1 MREMKDSG
9 IEWVGKVPATWK
21 IMPNKYIMTKKK
33 VIKEVYD
40 GENIISLSMN
50 GVIIRDLEA
59 GGKMPKTFD
68 GYQIVYPGNLLM
80 CLFDYDVT
88 PRCIGLIKDYGVT
101 SPAYSQFVMNNGNYS
116 GYYYYYYLMIDHTKA
131 LLHLAKNLRHSLT
144 EEQLGAI
151 LAPVPTIEEQQRI
164 VDFLD
169 FKCSKI
175 DASVEDIQKE
185 ISLLEEYK
193 KSVITEAVTKG
204 LNPDVE
210 MKDSGI
216 EGIKEIPV
224 ISKVVRLKYLVDKK
238 ITDGTHKTPEYA
250 TVDDGSPF
258 LSSKDV
264 RNGYID
270 WSNVKYITKTLHNI
284 LHKEVCCKRGDILLA
299 KNGTTGVA
307 ALVDTDDVFDIYVTL
322 AVIRSDKKKVLP
334 EYLLYSI
341 NSNVTKEQF
350 SERLV
355 GIGVP
360 NLHLN
365 VIENT
370 NIIVYEISEQQKIV
384 KYLNEKCS
392 CIDDAILIKKKQLEM
407 LADYKK
413 SLIYEY
419 VTGKKEV
426 PHE

>member
-9 IEWVGKVPATWK
+9 IEWIGEIPKHWK
-21 IMPNKYIMTKKK
+21 IKKPKYIGSIRSGDSVTNKKLNDDIGYEVLGGNGTIGFYDKYNVDGTHIIIGRVGALCGNSRITRGKKFISDNALIYTCFEGQAENYINYIFDAFNLNKLNTSNAQPLITGSK
-33 VIKEVYD
+33 VL
-40 GENIISLSMN
+40 NIFIPYPY
-50 GVIIRDLEA
+50 II
-59 GGKMPKTFD
+59 
-68 GYQIVYPGNLLM
+68 
-80 CLFDYDVT
+80 
-88 PRCIGLIKDYGVT
+88 
-101 SPAYSQFVMNNGNYS
+101 
-116 GYYYYYYLMIDHTKA
+116 
-131 LLHLAKNLRHSLT
+131 
-144 EEQLGAI
+144 EQKIIA
-151 LAPVPTIEEQQRI
+151 
-164 VDFLD
+164 DFLD
-169 FKCSKI
+169 SKCSEI
-175 DASVEDIQKE
+175 DATAEDIQKE
-185 ISLLEEYK
+185 ITLLEEYK

-204 LNPDVE
+204 LNPDAE

-365 VIENT
+365 VIANT

>member
-9 IEWVGKVPATWK
+9 IEWIGEIANTHKLVRLKYVAEILDEYRKPVTAQYRNQNADILYDYYGASGIIDKIDGYTIDDHVMLIGEDGANLKLRNLPLMYEVCGKAWINNHAHILKPMKNMDFYYLFYALEALD
-21 IMPNKYIMTKKK
+21 INNYITGSAQPKLNQENLKEILIPLPSYEVQKK
-33 VIKEVYD
+33 V
-40 GENIISLSMN
+40 SS
-50 GVIIRDLEA
+50 
-59 GGKMPKTFD
+59 
-68 GYQIVYPGNLLM
+68 
-80 CLFDYDVT
+80 
-88 PRCIGLIKDYGVT
+88 
-101 SPAYSQFVMNNGNYS
+101 
-116 GYYYYYYLMIDHTKA
+116 YLDT
-131 LLHLAKNLRHSLT
+131 
-144 EEQLGAI
+144 
-151 LAPVPTIEEQQRI
+151 
-164 VDFLD
+164 
-169 FKCSKI
+169 KCSEI
-175 DASVEDIQKE
+175 DATAEDIQKE

-204 LNPDVE
+204 LNPDAE

-365 VIENT
+365 VIANT

>member
-1 MREMKDSG
+1 
-9 IEWVGKVPATWK
+9 
-21 IMPNKYIMTKKK
+21 MPSINEQE
-33 VIKEVYD
+33 VIVE
-40 GENIISLSMN
+40 
-50 GVIIRDLEA
+50 
-59 GGKMPKTFD
+59 
-68 GYQIVYPGNLLM
+68 
-80 CLFDYDVT
+80 
-88 PRCIGLIKDYGVT
+88 
-101 SPAYSQFVMNNGNYS
+101 
-116 GYYYYYYLMIDHTKA
+116 YLDT
-131 LLHLAKNLRHSLT
+131 
-144 EEQLGAI
+144 
-151 LAPVPTIEEQQRI
+151 
-164 VDFLD
+164 
-169 FKCSKI
+169 KCSEI
-175 DASVEDIQKE
+175 DATTEDIQKE

-204 LNPDVE
+204 LNPDAE

>member
-1 MREMKDSG
+1 M
-9 IEWVGKVPATWK
+9 
-21 IMPNKYIMTKKK
+21 
-33 VIKEVYD
+33 
-40 GENIISLSMN
+40 
-50 GVIIRDLEA
+50 
-59 GGKMPKTFD
+59 
-68 GYQIVYPGNLLM
+68 
-80 CLFDYDVT
+80 
-88 PRCIGLIKDYGVT
+88 
-101 SPAYSQFVMNNGNYS
+101 
-116 GYYYYYYLMIDHTKA
+116 
-131 LLHLAKNLRHSLT
+131 
-144 EEQLGAI
+144 
-151 LAPVPTIEEQQRI
+151 
-164 VDFLD
+164 
-169 FKCSKI
+169 
-175 DASVEDIQKE
+175 
-185 ISLLEEYK
+185 
-193 KSVITEAVTKG
+193 
-204 LNPDVE
+204 
-210 MKDSGI
+210 
-216 EGIKEIPV
+216 
-224 ISKVVRLKYLVDKK
+224 
-238 ITDGTHKTPEYA
+238 
-250 TVDDGSPF
+250 
-258 LSSKDV
+258 
-264 RNGYID
+264 
-270 WSNVKYITKTLHNI
+270 HNI

>member
-9 IEWVGKVPATWK
+9 IEWIGEIPKHWK
-21 IMPNKYIMTKKK
+21 IKKPKYIGSIRSGDSVTNKKLNDDIGYEVLGGNGTIGFYDKYNVDGTHIIIGRVGALCGNSRITRGKKFISDNALIYTCFEGQSENYINYIFDAFNLNKLNTSNAQPLITGSK
-33 VIKEVYD
+33 VL
-40 GENIISLSMN
+40 NIFIPYPY
-50 GVIIRDLEA
+50 II
-59 GGKMPKTFD
+59 
-68 GYQIVYPGNLLM
+68 
-80 CLFDYDVT
+80 
-88 PRCIGLIKDYGVT
+88 
-101 SPAYSQFVMNNGNYS
+101 
-116 GYYYYYYLMIDHTKA
+116 
-131 LLHLAKNLRHSLT
+131 
-144 EEQLGAI
+144 EQKIIA
-151 LAPVPTIEEQQRI
+151 
-164 VDFLD
+164 DFLD
-169 FKCSKI
+169 SKCSEI
-175 DASVEDIQKE
+175 DATAEDIQKE

-204 LNPDVE
+204 LNPDAE

>member
-9 IEWVGKVPATWK
+9 IEWIGEIPKHWK
-21 IMPNKYIMTKKK
+21 IKKPKYIGSIRSGDSVTNKKLNDDIGYEVLGGNGTIGFYDKYNVDGTHIIIGRVGALCGNSRITRGKKFISDNALIYTCFEGQSENYINYIFDAFNLNKLNTSNAHPLITGSK
-33 VIKEVYD
+33 VL
-40 GENIISLSMN
+40 NIFIPYPD
-50 GVIIRDLEA
+50 II
-59 GGKMPKTFD
+59 
-68 GYQIVYPGNLLM
+68 
-80 CLFDYDVT
+80 
-88 PRCIGLIKDYGVT
+88 
-101 SPAYSQFVMNNGNYS
+101 
-116 GYYYYYYLMIDHTKA
+116 
-131 LLHLAKNLRHSLT
+131 
-144 EEQLGAI
+144 EQKIIA
-151 LAPVPTIEEQQRI
+151 
-164 VDFLD
+164 DFLD
-169 FKCSKI
+169 SKCSEI
-175 DASVEDIQKE
+175 DATAEDIQKE

-204 LNPDVE
+204 LNPDAE